1 MAIDLAPEL
10 LDILACPNCHGSL
23 AVDHDRD
30 ELVCLAADCGLAYP
44 VRQGIPVLLIDEA
57 RRPGPDLPLG
67 SASSA
72 ASASPP
78 ESTTSTQSAAGTS
91 AASGSTAGRTVPPA
105 SCLGTSAAE
114 RLERLGTGHR
124 RPARRPRTATSV
136 PERCS
141 TTPGWK
147 TSRRCAVP
155 TSVCAGSPRRARGC
169 GVRSARPRSPCCR
182 SVQLDRP
189 AGGDRGRQRGPVHP
203 GDAGAGLPGPVRRLA
218 RVRSARLGRRP
229 RSRGGDGQ

>member
-72 ASASPP
+72 ASASPAD
-78 ESTTSTQSAAGTS
+78 SAADSSAVSTATADTNGSASGPATGAS
-91 AASGSTAGRTVPPA
+91 AAVGD
-105 SCLGTSAAE
+105 E
-114 RLERLGTGHR
+114 R
-124 RPARRPRTATSV
+124 S
-136 PERCS
+136 
-141 TTPGWK
+141 
-147 TSRRCAVP
+147 
-155 TSVCAGSPRRARGC
+155 
-169 GVRSARPRSPCCR
+169 
-182 SVQLDRP
+182 
-189 AGGDRGRQRGPVHP
+189 
-203 GDAGAGLPGPVRRLA
+203 
-218 RVRSARLGRRP
+218 
-229 RSRGGDGQ
+229 